1 MRIQIESLEHEKT
14 MQLKNQNKMKELF
27 AKAMQNL
34 QEKQEKAEEEM
45 SQPFTSE
52 QVQAVINQSKINF
65 KTKSKDQKQEM
76 QRYIENLNR

>member
-34 QEKQEKAEEEM
+34 QEKQDKAEEEM

-52 QVQAVINQSKINF
+52 QVQAVINQSQINF
-65 KTKSKDQKQEM
+65 NPKSKD
-76 QRYIENLNR
+76 